1 LIKIQRTKQQHM
13 HSISKKYNHV
23 TSYVG
28 ERKVAEERAKLSI
41 LQFSK
46 NSQIAAN

>member
-1 LIKIQRTKQQHM
+1 
-13 HSISKKYNHV
+13 V
-23 TSYVG
+23 TFYVV

-46 NSQIAAN
+46 NSQIAANCVVITLKNK